1 MANRCLGLALALLPA
16 LCAAAPSD
24 FFEQRIRPLFVKRCQ
39 GCHPIAK
46 LSSAAVVAGNPEA
59 SVLYQAVART
69 HASLQMPPTGKL
81 PDNEIADLAQWIRE
95 GAAVPT
101 APPRGKPSTWAFQ
114 PLPPAAPVDID
125 AHLAK
130 LRNEAKLTATPRA
143 DKRTLLRRVTYDLT
157 GLPPTPAE
165 LAAFEADRSPQAF
178 AKVVDRLLASPHYG
192 ERWARHWLDLAR
204 YADGQL
210 GASNDTPYAN
220 AYRYRDWVIA
230 ALNADRPYNEFARAQ
245 IAADA
250 NPGHAADLAALGFQA
265 LGHGA
270 NDQLD
275 VTTRTFL
282 GLTVAC
288 AQCHD
293 HKYDPI
299 PTKDY
304 YSLLGVFKSS
314 KSHEYPLAD
323 EAIVK
328 AYQDHKKRIDDAKF
342 ALDRFVQLQA
352 ADLAELLARQTA
364 QYMTAKTA
372 DGLDAEV
379 FARWQAYLKNP
390 AKDHPYLEN
399 TTPEKFQALVNRI
412 FADRRGMEERNFV
425 KLGGTKGL
433 RDESTRQWTNLESLP
448 ILEYYLWRDL
458 ASDPY
463 KKDFFSF
470 GGGIYY
476 FGEKEIDRWLSPLWK
491 AEHDRLRREL
501 KELQNTLPAQY
512 PFLHSLKDADKPA
525 NAKVAIRGDEQNLGE
540 EAPRRFLSALCEN
553 EPSPFTR
560 GSGRAELADAIL
572 GHPLAA
578 RVIVNRVWQGH
589 FGAGIVA
596 SPSNFGQLGERPTHP
611 ALLDALAAGFVADG
625 WSLKRLHRRIL
636 LSEAYAMSSA
646 YSAANA
652 QIDPENKLLWRAN
665 LKPRLDAEALR
676 DSLLAVAGQ
685 LDRSAGGPAQPLADN
700 FHRRAIY
707 GYVGRTKPDPS
718 LALFDFPNP
727 NNPAEKRTTTLG
739 PLQRLYFLNNSFVAS
754 QAAAFAARLT
764 GDDRAKI
771 HQAHEILYLR
781 APRAEEVTMGLQFLQ
796 QSGGSWPQYA
806 QVLLTATEFTAVN

>member
-1 MANRCLGLALALLPA
+1 MAIRGLGFALFALPL
-16 LCAAAPSD
+16 LCPAAPAD

-39 GCHPIAK
+39 GCHTIDK
-46 LSSAAVVAGNPEA
+46 LSSAAVVPGNAEA

-69 HASLQMPPTGKL
+69 HAKLQMPPTGKL
-81 PDNEIADLAQWIRE
+81 PDAEIADLAQWITE
-95 GAAVPT
+95 GAVVPA
-101 APPRGKPSTWAFQ
+101 APPPGKPSSWAFSA
-114 PLPPAAPVDID
+114 LPKPAPVHID
-125 AHLAK
+125 AQLAK
-130 LRNEAKLTATPRA
+130 QRNEAKLTPTPRA

-165 LAAFEADRSPQAF
+165 LAAFEADRSPDAF

-210 GASNDTPYAN
+210 GASSDTPYPN
-220 AYRYRDWVIA
+220 AYRYRDWVIQ

-245 IAADA
+245 IAAEK
-250 NPGHAADLAALGFQA
+250 PEDLAALGFQA
-265 LGHGA
+265 LGHGP

-314 KSHEYPLAD
+314 KVHEHPLAE
-323 EAIVK
+323 EATVK

-342 ALDRFVQLQA
+342 ALERFVQLQA

-364 QYMTAKTA
+364 QYLTAKTA
-372 DGLDAEV
+372 DGLDPEI
-379 FARWQAYLKNP
+379 FARWQAYLKGP
-390 AKDHPYLEN
+390 AKDHPFLEN

-463 KKDFFSF
+463 NKDFFSF
-470 GGGIYY
+470 AGGIYY

-501 KELQNTLPAQY
+501 KELQDTLPKQY
-512 PFLHSLKDADKPA
+512 PFLHTLQDADKPA

-540 EAPRRFLSALCEN
+540 EVPRHFLTALCDS
-553 EPSPFTR
+553 EPAPFTK

-572 GHPLAA
+572 GHPLTA

-596 SPSNFGQLGERPTHP
+596 SASNFGQLGERPTHP
-611 ALLDALAAGFVADG
+611 ALLDALAAEFIADG
-625 WSLKRLHRRIL
+625 WSLKRLHRRIVL
-636 LSEAYAMSSA
+636 TDAYAMSSA
-646 YSAANA
+646 YTAANA

-685 LDRSAGGPAQPLADN
+685 LDRTAGGPAQPLADT
-700 FHRRAIY
+700 FHRRTVY

-727 NNPAEKRTTTLG
+727 NNPAEKRTVTLG
-739 PLQRLYFLNNSFVAS
+739 PMQRLYFLNNSFVAR
-754 QAAAFAARLT
+754 QAEAFTQRLT
-764 GDDRAKI
+764 GDDRTKI
-771 HQAHEILYLR
+771 QQAYQTLYLR
-781 APRAEEVTMGLQFLQ
+781 APREEEITMGLQFLQ
-796 QSGGSWPQYA
+796 QSGGAWPQYA
-806 QVLLTATEFTAVN
+806 QVLMTATEFTAVN

>member
-1 MANRCLGLALALLPA
+1 MVIRGFGFALALLPA
-16 LCAAAPSD
+16 LCHAAPSD

-46 LSSAAVVAGNPEA
+46 LSSASVVPGNPEA

-69 HASLQMPPTGKL
+69 HAKLQMPPTGKL
-81 PDNEIADLAQWIRE
+81 PDAEIADLARWITE
-95 GAAVPT
+95 GAVVPA
-101 APPRGKPSTWAFQ
+101 APPVGKPSVWAFQ
-114 PLPPAAPVDID
+114 PLPKPAPVNIDIL
-125 AHLAK
+125 LAK
-130 LRNEAKLTATPRA
+130 LRNEAKLSPNPRA

-165 LAAFEADRSPQAF
+165 LAAFTADNSPQAF
-178 AKVVDRLLASPHYG
+178 ANVVDRLLASPHYG

-220 AYRYRDWVIA
+220 AYRYRDWVIQ
-230 ALNADRPYNEFARAQ
+230 ALNTDRPYNEFARAQ
-245 IAADA
+245 IAADS
-250 NPGHAADLAALGFQA
+250 PEDMAALGFQA

-314 KSHEYPLAD
+314 KAHESPLAD
-323 EAIVK
+323 EATVK

-364 QYMTAKTA
+364 KYMTAKT
-372 DGLDAEV
+372 DEGLDAEI
-379 FARWQAYLKNP
+379 FKRWQAYLKGP
-390 AKDHPYLEN
+390 AKDHPFLEN

-463 KKDFFSF
+463 NKDFFSF

-476 FGEKEIDRWLSPLWK
+476 FGEKDIDRWLSPLWK

-501 KELQNTLPAQY
+501 KELQDTLPKQY
-512 PFLHSLKDADKPA
+512 PFLHTLKDVDKPA

-540 EAPRRFLSALCEN
+540 EVPRHFLTALCEN
-553 EPSPFTR
+553 EPTPFTK

-572 GHPLAA
+572 RHPLAA

-596 SPSNFGQLGERPTHP
+596 SASNFGQLGERPTHP
-611 ALLDALAAGFVADG
+611 ELLDALAAEFIADG
-625 WSLKRLHRRIL
+625 WSLKRLHRRL
-636 LSEAYAMSSA
+636 VLTDAYAMSSA

-665 LKPRLDAEALR
+665 LKPRLDAESLR
-676 DSLLAVAGQ
+676 DSLLIVAGH
-685 LDRSAGGPAQPLADN
+685 LDRTPGGPAQPLADD
-700 FHRRAIY
+700 FHRRTVY

-727 NNPAEKRTTTLG
+727 NNPTEKRTVTLG
-739 PLQRLYFLNNSFVAS
+739 PMQRLYFLNNSFVAR
-754 QAAAFAARLT
+754 QAEAFTQRLT
-764 GDDRAKI
+764 GDDRAKL
-771 HQAHEILYLR
+771 HQAYESLYLR
-781 APRAEEVTMGLQFLQ
+781 APREEEITMGLNFLQ

-806 QVLLTATEFTAVN
+806 QVLMTATEFTAVN